1 MSSQAKDA
9 EAENVKEEKEKA
21 TGAIDNRMKEDEQEM
36 VMLKDV
42 ASLVAQAK
50 KDAKAEAKQ
59 KQMLESKNIVESL
72 MSRALPTGAL
82 KLKIGQ
88 GNQDD
93 NKNDRSKGSIA
104 ADRLMEDKAYLSSLA
119 NCLTQRNGTNCIDGV
134 DMVYKDVKN
143 TAEEALQ
150 FLRDREDFWD
160 QLAMGHDKKSM
171 KGTRKYKPTKA
182 LESTRLL
189 F

>member
-1 MSSQAKDA
+1 M
-9 EAENVKEEKEKA
+9 KEEKEKA
-21 TGAIDNRMKEDEQEM
+21 TGAIDSRMKEDEQEM

-59 KQMLESKNIVESL
+59 KVLLESKNLVESL
-72 MSRALPTGAL
+72 MSRAMPTGTL
-82 KLKIGQ
+82 KLKIGH
-88 GNQDD
+88 GTQDD
-93 NKNDRSKGSIA
+93 NKNERSKGSIA

-119 NCLTQRNGTNCIDGV
+119 DCLTKRSGTNCIGGV

-160 QLAMGHDKKSM
+160 QLAMGKNKKNM